1 MTKHYYH
8 SHAIFAM
15 CPLCMVLLLFFSLSF
30 LPTKAQTALPKKLR
44 IVSYNIHHGEGM
56 DVKLDFERIGKL
68 FEKQNADIIAVQ
80 EVDSFTARTQ
90 GRYSLGEI
98 AAQIGYFAT
107 YGPSIPYSTG
117 KYGVG
122 ILSKKKPIGVRQ
134 VPLPG
139 RSEARTLLVTEFE
152 DYAFACTHLSLEESE
167 RIASIDIIEKMA
179 QSFDKPF
186 LIAGDW
192 NDYPKSAFMKAMRER
207 FQILTNEKENTFP
220 ADKPKDCIDYI
231 AIYKKPSR
239 RNLPNRVSDKSYSA
253 YINETAVVNMNAVIN
268 EPVASDHRPVMVDIT
283 LPTPAD
289 QLMTTKPYLQLATP
303 TSMDVFFQTNSV
315 CHCWVEFGTDS
326 LHTQSVRALVDGQEV
341 CYDIENRISLTNLR
355 AGTRYI
361 YRVCAVELLMKRGYE
376 NHFGDTIRT
385 KFYSFTTPD
394 EQKTDFS
401 CLIFNDLHD
410 NKECFDH
417 LRDLVKG
424 IPYDFVIFNGD
435 CLSEPSNRDHAIRLI
450 HSLADPVNGAE
461 KPIIFLRG
469 NHEIRNYYSAGMH
482 SLIGYYNDKT
492 YSAFNWGN
500 TRFVLL
506 DCGEDKP
513 DDTPVYAGLN
523 DFTQLRNDQV
533 NFLQTEL
540 KSKAFKKAAH
550 RVLISHIPVFGNVDS
565 YKPCLEL
572 WSPLLKNAPFNVAIG
587 AHNHEA
593 KYYPNGTDGSRY
605 PVLIGG
611 GPSVNNGTVTVL
623 SKRGKELQLM
633 VYSKNKNQQ
642 LQVKF

>member
-1 MTKHYYH
+1 
-8 SHAIFAM
+8 
-15 CPLCMVLLLFFSLSF
+15 
-30 LPTKAQTALPKKLR
+30 
-44 IVSYNIHHGEGM
+44 
-56 DVKLDFERIGKL
+56 
-68 FEKQNADIIAVQ
+68 
-80 EVDSFTARTQ
+80 
-90 GRYSLGEI
+90 
-98 AAQIGYFAT
+98 
-107 YGPSIPYSTG
+107 
-117 KYGVG
+117 
-122 ILSKKKPIGVRQ
+122 
-134 VPLPG
+134 
-139 RSEARTLLVTEFE
+139 
-152 DYAFACTHLSLEESE
+152 
-167 RIASIDIIEKMA
+167 MA

-220 ADKPKDCIDYI
+220 ADKPEDCIDYI
-231 AIYKKPSR
+231 AIYKKPSQ
-239 RNLPNRVSDKSYSA
+239 RNLPNRVSDKGYSA

-283 LPTPAD
+283 LPTPAA

-355 AGTRYI
+355 AGTRYF

-424 IPYDFVIFNGD
+424 MPYDFVIFNGD

>member
-1 MTKHYYH
+1 MSYYYNLT
-8 SHAIFAM
+8 IFHM
-15 CPLCMVLLLFFSLSF
+15 KRWIQPLLLIALFSY
-30 LPTKAQTALPKKLR
+30 LPSQAQTTSTQTLR
-44 IVSYNIHHGEGM
+44 VVSYNIRHGLGLDNKIDFARLGTVIKSVM
-56 DVKLDFERIGKL
+56 PDVV
-68 FEKQNADIIAVQ
+68 AVQ
-80 EVDSFTARTQ
+80 EVDSSTTRANYTY
-90 GRYSLGEI
+90 GLGLI
-98 AAQIGYFAT
+98 AKQIGYVDT
-107 YGPSIPYSTG
+107 YGPCIPYQTG

-122 ILSKKKPIGVRQ
+122 ILSKKAPIRPRQ

-139 RSEARTLLVTEFE
+139 ASEARTLLITEF
-152 DYAFACTHLSLEESE
+152 DNYVFACTHLSLEESE

-220 ADKPKDCIDYI
+220 ADKPGHCIDYI

-283 LPTPAD
+283 LPTPAA

-355 AGTRYI
+355 AGTRYF

-424 IPYDFVIFNGD
+424 MPYDFVIFNGD
-435 CLSEPSNRDHAIRLI
+435 CLSEPSSRDHAIRLI

>member
-1 MTKHYYH
+1 MSYYYNLT
-8 SHAIFAM
+8 IFHIKRWIQ
-15 CPLCMVLLLFFSLSF
+15 PLLLIALFSY
-30 LPTKAQTALPKKLR
+30 LPLQAQTTPTQTLR
-44 IVSYNIHHGEGM
+44 VVSYNIRHGLGLDNKIDFARLGTVIKSVM
-56 DVKLDFERIGKL
+56 PDVV
-68 FEKQNADIIAVQ
+68 AVQ
-80 EVDSFTARTQ
+80 EVDSSTTRANYTY
-90 GRYSLGEI
+90 GLGLI
-98 AAQIGYFAT
+98 AKQIGYVDT
-107 YGPSIPYSTG
+107 YGPCIPYQTG

-122 ILSKKKPIGVRQ
+122 ILSKKAPIRTRQ

-139 RSEARTLLVTEFE
+139 ASEARTLLITEF
-152 DYAFACTHLSLEESE
+152 DNYVFACTHLSLEESE

-231 AIYKKPSR
+231 AIYKKPSQ

-283 LPTPAD
+283 LPTPAA

-355 AGTRYI
+355 AGTRYF

-424 IPYDFVIFNGD
+424 MPYDFVIFNGD